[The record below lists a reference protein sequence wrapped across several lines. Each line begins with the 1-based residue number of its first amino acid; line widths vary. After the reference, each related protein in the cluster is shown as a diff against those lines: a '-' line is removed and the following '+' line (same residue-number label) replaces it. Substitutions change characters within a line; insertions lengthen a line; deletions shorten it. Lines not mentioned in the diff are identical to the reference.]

1 MSTTAKKGERGVRYT
16 DAQKKEIVD
25 FVVEYNATNGRGG
38 QSTAAEKFLI
48 SPLTVAAWLKAAGLG
63 KASKKKGKTAKAS
76 KSKSKGKAQ
85 VPKTAPKLG
94 KNKPGTRYTAEQ
106 KQEVV
111 DFATS
116 YNAANKGRGGQTK
129 AAAHFQ
135 ISPLTVVAWMKA
147 AGVRPG
153 SKKGGARKIVTRLG
167 KATISGDFDSKMSAL
182 MGLRKQIGR
191 AEADLAQLLSKFE
204 ALKAS
209 L

>member
-16 DAQKKEIVD
+16 DAKKKEIVD

-48 SPLTVAAWLKAAGLG
+48 SPLTVAAWLKAAGVR
-63 KASKKKGKTAKAS
+63 KGKGKG
-76 KSKSKGKAQ
+76 KGKAKSQ
-85 VPKTAPKLG
+85 APKTAPKLG

-153 SKKGGARKIVTRLG
+153 SKKDGGRKIVTRLG

-182 MGLRKQIGR
+182 MALRKQIGR
-191 AEADLAQLLSKFE
+191 AESDLAQLLSKFE
-204 ALKAS
+204 ALKTS

>member
-1 MSTTAKKGERGVRYT
+1 MSTTAKKGERGIRYT

-38 QSTAAEKFLI
+38 QSTAAEKFQI
-48 SPLTVAAWLKAAGLG
+48 SPLTVAAWLKAAGVR
-63 KASKKKGKTAKAS
+63 KS
-76 KSKSKGKAQ
+76 KSKSKSKAKSQ
-85 VPKTAPKLG
+85 APKTAPKLG

-153 SKKGGARKIVTRLG
+153 SKKDGGRKIVTRLG

-204 ALKAS
+204 ALKAA

>member
-1 MSTTAKKGERGVRYT
+1 MITTAKKGERGVRYT

-48 SPLTVAAWLKAAGLG
+48 SPLTVAAWLKAAGVG
-63 KASKKKGKTAKAS
+63 KSSKKKGKAAKAS
-76 KSKSKGKAQ
+76 KAKAQ

-147 AGVRPG
+147 AGVRPS

>member
-16 DAQKKEIVD
+16 DAEKKEIVD

-38 QSTAAEKFLI
+38 QSTAAEKFKI
-48 SPLTVAAWLKAAGLG
+48 SPLTIAAWLKTAGLG
-63 KASKKKGKTAKAS
+63 KSSKKKGKVSKA
-76 KSKSKGKAQ
+76 SKGKAQ

-147 AGVRPG
+147 AGVRPT
-153 SKKGGARKIVTRLG
+153 SKKDGGRKIVTRLG

>member
-1 MSTTAKKGERGVRYT
+1 MSTTVKKGERGIRYT

-38 QSTAAEKFLI
+38 QSTAAEKFQI
-48 SPLTVAAWLKAAGLG
+48 SPLTVAAWLKAAGVR
-63 KASKKKGKTAKAS
+63 KS
-76 KSKSKGKAQ
+76 KSKSKAKSQA
-85 VPKTAPKLG
+85 PKKAPKLG

-153 SKKGGARKIVTRLG
+153 SKKDGGRKIVTRLG

-182 MGLRKQIGR
+182 MALRKQIGR
-191 AEADLAQLLSKFE
+191 AESDLAQLLSKFE
-204 ALKAS
+204 ALKTS

>member
-16 DAQKKEIVD
+16 DAKKKEIVD

-48 SPLTVAAWLKAAGLG
+48 SPLTVAAWLKAAGVR
-63 KASKKKGKTAKAS
+63 KGKGKG
-76 KSKSKGKAQ
+76 KGKAKSQ
-85 VPKTAPKLG
+85 APKTAPKLG

-153 SKKGGARKIVTRLG
+153 SKKDGGRKIVTRLG

-182 MGLRKQIGR
+182 MALRKQIGR
-191 AEADLAQLLSKFE
+191 AESDLAQLLSKFE

>member
-1 MSTTAKKGERGVRYT
+1 MSTTVKKGERGIRYT
-16 DAQKKEIVD
+16 DDQKKEIVD

-38 QSTAAEKFLI
+38 QSTAAEKFQI
-48 SPLTVAAWLKAAGLG
+48 SPLTVAAWLKAAGVR
-63 KASKKKGKTAKAS
+63 KS
-76 KSKSKGKAQ
+76 KSKSKAKSQA
-85 VPKTAPKLG
+85 PKKAPKLG

-153 SKKGGARKIVTRLG
+153 SKKDGGRKIVTRLG

>member
-16 DAQKKEIVD
+16 DAKKKEIVD

-48 SPLTVAAWLKAAGLG
+48 SPLTVAAWLKAAGVR
-63 KASKKKGKTAKAS
+63 KGKGKG
-76 KSKSKGKAQ
+76 KGKAKSQ
-85 VPKTAPKLG
+85 APKTAPKLG

-153 SKKGGARKIVTRLG
+153 SKKDGGRKIVTRLG

>member
-16 DAQKKEIVD
+16 DAKKKEIVD

-48 SPLTVAAWLKAAGLG
+48 SPLTVAAWLKAAGVR
-63 KASKKKGKTAKAS
+63 KGKG
-76 KSKSKGKAQ
+76 KGKAKSQ
-85 VPKTAPKLG
+85 APKTAPKLG
-94 KNKPGTRYTAEQ
+94 KNRPGTRYTAEQ

-147 AGVRPG
+147 AGVRPT
-153 SKKGGARKIVTRLG
+153 SKKDGGRKIVTRLG

-182 MGLRKQIGR
+182 MALRKQIGR
-191 AEADLAQLLSKFE
+191 AESDLAQLLSKFE
-204 ALKAS
+204 ALKTS

>member
-1 MSTTAKKGERGVRYT
+1 MSTTAKKGERGIRYT

-38 QSTAAEKFLI
+38 QSTAAEKFQI
-48 SPLTVAAWLKAAGLG
+48 SPLTVAAWLKAAGVR
-63 KASKKKGKTAKAS
+63 KS
-76 KSKSKGKAQ
+76 KSKSKSKSKAKSQ
-85 VPKTAPKLG
+85 APKTAPKLG

-153 SKKGGARKIVTRLG
+153 SKKDGGRKIVTRLG